1 MEPERITIDDLRP
14 RLDAGERITFVDAR
28 SADSYAKATERIPK
42 SIRVPPDEAA
52 SRAGT
57 IPREHLVV
65 TYCT

>member
-1 MEPERITIDDLRP
+1 MEPERITTDDVRR
-14 RLDAGERITFVDAR
+14 RLDNGERITFVDAR
-28 SADSYAKATERIPK
+28 SVDSYAKATERIPE

-57 IPREHLVV
+57 ILREHLVV